1 MDYTSMQHF
10 VSQVRGQ
17 HRLPGISPT
26 ALAAQAIAERERER
40 VRREYEKILTQ
51 VAHERELACQKL
63 RRECETLLHELYVLE
78 DRYYRH
84 DMHRPV
90 HEWGTPSIPVDIEKA
105 ARAYTNAMARLRVNS
120 V

>member
-10 VSQVRGQ
+10 VSQIRSQ
-17 HRLPGISPT
+17 HYLPGISPT
-26 ALAAQAIAERERER
+26 ALQAQAIATRERER
-40 VRREYEKILTQ
+40 ARREHEKRLT
-51 VAHERELACQKL
+51 CQKL

-90 HEWGTPSIPVDIEKA
+90 HEWGTPSIPADIEKA